1 MSLLRLPRPRA
12 PGKKPPKAK
21 KKPPPARRDWDST
34 VHDLTVHRATPEDM
48 VRRHEIHK
56 SKNKALA
63 HVELQERALKRKWKK
78 QRQGVPD
85 SLEKRKLALMREI
98 LSDQYQLQ
106 DVLERSDQAMAVVKD
121 LFGDAPRRHTG
132 FPNVTMAPHCN
143 LESSQGPIVQKSDPP
158 TQLSIL
164 SESIM
169 DPQALNEIRGEG
181 SSSCQSEDSVNE
193 QDVSLHFESNI
204 DTDRLLQLLNKE
216 KAAGASQVWAEKQ
229 PRTPTPSQNAE
240 VAVTPPTVLP
250 SSEALNTTR
259 VVQRVHSRLQN
270 NDKEQAPDSSFTVKQ
285 VLNPNPRKQKQ
296 VSTKVK
302 RNQTAQVASK
312 QRRNDSLVNG
322 VAFELPSGNKSS
334 LDVLNHMIHDVER
347 EMEEYERCTGRE
359 VQKTQNSQGLTGFT
373 MSLVNM
379 LCRLMR
385 YVKESE
391 MQLHQEAAMRQQ
403 AEGVLSEHRALID
416 ALTAEILLVREESAA
431 MQKRLQ
437 QYMVVTDE
445 QLISLTR
452 AFKSLPI
459 TDPSRGQSPADFGVA
474 VSSKEKPSIYSS
486 VPRNNIFSRENIPV
500 SSQEELPVKI
510 SQWTSPPDTAVA
522 GNSLPTHM
530 FQPAVLLSP
539 PRQRSIQD
547 FSHFQNALKTAAQT
561 CPASHISP
569 SMQASEGAPNW
580 QKSSPSSGGNRS
592 ANEENRLLT
601 QRWRVPPAHKDLESS
616 LLSDGQQGRSTL
628 SPLDRWA
635 FADSGVEQKP
645 SAPEEHIQSKDLLG
659 AIAELTMQNSIMK
672 AQLSK
677 FRDCSQKAADGLH
690 QEMPKQNTNTSLGLA
705 VQGQGQTLPEEPKS
719 LEERI
724 AELNRQSAEAR
735 DKLLQLIDQQKSAAV
750 NPISPAVSP
759 ILPPPVNWP
768 EKVKRT
774 TEVSIPVAETMD
786 SSRGDTPSPASGIS
800 IKRSTGASSKTCSP
814 LSTTSGSMKL
824 TPVNQRTKVE
834 RQREEGWFALSMHI
848 M

>member
-474 VSSKEKPSIYSS
+474 VSSK
-486 VPRNNIFSRENIPV
+486 
-500 SSQEELPVKI
+500 
-510 SQWTSPPDTAVA
+510 
-522 GNSLPTHM
+522 
-530 FQPAVLLSP
+530 
-539 PRQRSIQD
+539 
-547 FSHFQNALKTAAQT
+547 ALKTAAQT